1 MTFGPTVAA
10 VGVGQMTTRISFPA
24 GPEPVQRK
32 TRTKTQSST
41 INRKFI
47 LAERPTGEPNDKTL
61 RLETEDRP
69 TPGKGQMLLRN
80 EYLSLDPYMRGRMS
94 DAPSYAAPVEIGAV
108 MVGGTVAEVMSS
120 DVNGFT
126 PGDRVVAFG
135 GWQDYALSD
144 GAGVINLGKEPHNPS
159 WALGV
164 LGMPGLT
171 AWAGLTQIGQP
182 KAGETLVVSAASG
195 PVGATVGQIGKI
207 LGLHVV
213 GIAGGAEKCAHVVDT
228 LGFDTC
234 IDYKTDSF
242 ASALKSAVPDGID
255 IYFENVGGAVFDA
268 VMPLLNTSARI
279 PVCGLISQ
287 YNATSLPDGP
297 DRVNL
302 LLGMIL
308 RKRMT
313 MRGFIVFND
322 FGQLYP
328 EFAKQMGEWVAQGK
342 IRYREE
348 MISGLERAPSAL
360 VGLLRGEA
368 FGKRVIT
375 LND

>member
-1 MTFGPTVAA
+1 MIQT
-10 VGVGQMTTRISFPA
+10 S
-24 GPEPVQRK
+24 
-32 TRTKTQSST
+32 TQ
-41 INRKFI
+41 NRKFV
-47 LAERPTGEPNDKTL
+47 LAERPKGEPDENTL
-61 RLETEDRP
+61 RLETVDLP

-94 DAPSYAAPVEIGAV
+94 DAPSYAAPVEIGEV
-108 MVGGTVAEVMSS
+108 MIGGTVAQVLRS
-120 DVNGFT
+120 DVTGFEK
-126 PGDRVVAFG
+126 DDWVVAFG

-144 GAGVINLGKEPHNPS
+144 GKGVINMGKSPENPS

-182 KAGETLVVSAASG
+182 KKGETLVVAGASG

-207 LGLHVV
+207 LGLRVV

-228 LGFDTC
+228 LGFDAC
-234 IDYKTDSF
+234 IDYKAEGFPD
-242 ASALKSAVPDGID
+242 ALKAAVPDGID

-268 VMPLLNTSARI
+268 VFPLLNTLARI

-297 DRVNL
+297 DRLNQ
-302 LLGMIL
+302 LLGTIL

-313 MRGFIVFND
+313 VRGFIVFDD
-322 FGQLYP
+322 FGPYYP
-328 EFAKQMGEWVAQGK
+328 EFAKQMGDWVKSGK
-342 IRYREE
+342 IKYREE
-348 MISGLERAPSAL
+348 VITGLEQAPGAFI
-360 VGLLRGEA
+360 GLLKGEA
-368 FGKRVIT
+368 FGKRVVK
-375 LND
+375 LSD